1 MDQLHLFRT
10 LIAAIDGG
18 SLSAAA
24 KLLGISQPAASQQIT
39 LLESKLRK
47 ELLFR
52 TSRGVRPTEAG
63 RLVYQSA
70 NTIIDQLNILE
81 ENLGSLDNSLSG
93 KLRITAPLAIG
104 QKLIAPIVFD
114 MQAKYPGLD
123 ITLKLNDLLMDLV
136 RDRFDLAIRV
146 GALGKSEGVA
156 RKIGDLDLVL
166 VASPD
171 FVKTHGNPRAPADL
185 TGLQMIRYREDTT
198 KNLELIRQGKNY
210 SAEVA
215 TSFIFDNTDVILNAL
230 YRGIGFT
237 KFPRVLIQNQIEQ
250 GVLEQLLP
258 DYRLPSKPI
267 YLLYPSRQS
276 LSRRAEA
283 FIDQLLC
290 LLCKTE
296 GITPARGNSWRAA

>member
-1 MDQLHLFRT
+1 MDQLHLFKT

-24 KLLGISQPAASQQIT
+24 KARGISQPAASQQIT
-39 LLESKLRK
+39 LLESQLRK

-52 TSRGVRPTEAG
+52 TSRGVLPTEAG

-70 NTIIDQLNILE
+70 KTIIEQLNILE
-81 ENLGSLDNSLSG
+81 EDLGNLDNSLSG

-104 QKLIAPIVFD
+104 QKLVAPIVFD
-114 MQAKYPGLD
+114 MQAKYPDLD

-136 RDRFDLAIRV
+136 KDRFDLAIRV
-146 GALGKSEGVA
+146 GSLGKSEGVA

-166 VASPD
+166 VSSPD
-171 FVKTHGNPRAPADL
+171 FINTHGRPQTPADL
-185 TGLQMIRYREDTT
+185 AGLQMIRYREDTT
-198 KNLELIRQGKNY
+198 KNLELIRQGSNY

-237 KFPRVLIQNQIEQ
+237 KFPRVLVRDQIVQ
-250 GVLEQLLP
+250 GALEELLP
-258 DYRLPSKPI
+258 DYQLPSKPV

-276 LSRRAEA
+276 LSRRAQV

-290 LLCKTE
+290 IMAHTD
-296 GITPARGNSWRAA
+296 GIIPARGNKWRAA